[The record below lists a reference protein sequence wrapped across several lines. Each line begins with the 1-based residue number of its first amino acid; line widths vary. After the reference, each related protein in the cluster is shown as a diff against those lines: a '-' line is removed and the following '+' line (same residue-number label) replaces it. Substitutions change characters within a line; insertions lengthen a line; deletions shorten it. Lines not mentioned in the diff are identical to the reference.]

1 MSDNIKELLDEAIRQ
16 EILNLGTLDIA
27 SEAKGAAVDDVV
39 KLYKLRIEETK
50 NEAEI
55 REKHDARIME
65 NDSEERTKQ
74 AQQSD
79 AVIDRYFK
87 VGIAAA
93 EIMLPLTFYAM
104 WMKRGFK
111 FEETGTYTSKTFMG
125 LINRF
130 KPTKK

>member
-1 MSDNIKELLDEAIRQ
+1 MSDNIKKLLDEAIRQ
-16 EILNLGTLDIA
+16 EILNLGTLEIA

-55 REKHDARIME
+55 REKREARIME
-65 NDSEERTKQ
+65 NEREERTKQ

-93 EIMLPLTFYAM
+93 EIVLPLTFYAM

>member
-16 EILNLGTLDIA
+16 EILNLGTLEIA

-55 REKHDARIME
+55 REKREARIME
-65 NDSEERTKQ
+65 NEREERTKQ

-87 VGIAAA
+87 IGLAAA
-93 EIMLPLTFYAM
+93 ELALPLTFYGV
-104 WMKRGFK
+104 WMHRGFK
-111 FEETGTYTSKTFMG
+111 FEQTGTYTSKTFMG